1 MKLTV
6 SFEYRSY
13 QAVAA
18 EVISPTVIIPDVP
31 GIRRYFVKRDWETVY
46 YKGKVRDAAIQLGGA
61 PCVFRTGKKINN
73 TFFRSARLTKP
84 WQLMWADLMAMIQYN
99 KLFKDLN
106 ATERNHIVQAFTG
119 TTGSDVAFTNDNGTD
134 RYNNYVKDR
143 MSTSGEDPMID
154 PLICGGD
161 TKCGVP
167 EGNRVRMYSF
177 IASEN
182 PPPVT
187 KELLLDPRVGW
198 ATIIKPDKAIIPFPR
213 LTTSVPYPY
222 ITVEPYYYPLVELD
236 EYSFSDSVRSQ
247 YNPPRNYY
255 P

>member
-1 MKLTV
+1 M
-6 SFEYRSY
+6 SEYFIVGGRKFVLDS
-13 QAVAA
+13 A
-18 EVISPTVIIPDVP
+18 VIIPPVP

-46 YKGKVRDAAIQLGGA
+46 YKGQVRARAIVLGGA
-61 PCVFRTGKKINN
+61 PCVFRTGKWINN
-73 TFFRSARLTKP
+73 TYFQSAKLTRAWQFF
-84 WQLMWADLMAMIQYN
+84 WADLMSMIQYG

-106 ATERNHIVQAFTG
+106 VTERSHIVQAFTG

-134 RYNNYVKDR
+134 RYNNYVSGR
-143 MSTSGEDPMID
+143 MSTGGDPMID

-167 EGNRVRMYSF
+167 EGNMVRMYSF
-177 IASEN
+177 LASET

-187 KELLLDPRVGW
+187 RELLLDPRIGW
-198 ATIIKPDKAIIPFPR
+198 ATIIQPDRDITPFPR
-213 LTTSVPYPY
+213 LSTSVPYPY
-222 ITVEPYYYPLVELD
+222 ITVEPYYYPLIELE
-236 EYSFSDSVRSQ
+236 EYSFSEPARSQ